1 MGNVIR
7 VADNGLHHRWPIEIL
22 YKAALS
28 ETERHFRK
36 KSERKMATGDAA
48 ANVVLRRKQSIV
60 SSLCK
65 HLSLDPK
72 IFLDSIVENDIK
84 SLCTN
89 ILKTSGSAPKNSDEV
104 SKWISFAESYP
115 VDSKA
120 CFGALHVINEELAEK
135 SVLVGD
141 GLKPSEADVIVF
153 SLLHPFVIGLP
164 NTERQKLPHLV
175 RWMEY
180 IQSKE
185 NFGELFPKILLE
197 NDVIELPVEDGSNRK
212 EEFAF
217 TSVDV
222 ILYWLNTDSARMFKC
237 KVAEAFFIAIK
248 KPKIVVKVEADPN
261 AKKTVQST
269 KNADNTE
276 ANPNS
281 KKSNVAVP
289 FIFLNSLGFRWRYPF
304 FNNSPVDKNLGLY
317 KDPRFLEALC
327 RSSSKFFSTVIFL
340 HNDIALLFFWNFKKK
355 VTGNN
360 AAAEE
365 KKKLPEKEAVEKDKE
380 VSISL
385 LNIQVGLIRKAWKH
399 PSADS
404 LLVEEIDVGDAKLR
418 QVVSGLAKYCSPEEL
433 TNRRVVLITNVKP
446 GKLRDV
452 MSEGLVLCASNED
465 HTGVEPLLPPEG
477 AKIGERVS
485 FSGNEGKPEDVLNPK
500 KKQLE
505 KITPHLFTD
514 DKGVATF
521 KGIPFMTSGGP
532 CTCSIPKASIK

>member
-1 MGNVIR
+1 
-7 VADNGLHHRWPIEIL
+7 
-22 YKAALS
+22 
-28 ETERHFRK
+28 
-36 KSERKMATGDAA
+36 MATGDAA

-84 SLCTN
+84 SLCAN
-89 ILKTSGSAPKNSDEV
+89 ILKSSGRAPKNSDEV

-135 SVLVGD
+135 SVLMGD

-197 NDVIELPVEDGSNRK
+197 NDVIELP
-212 EEFAF
+212 
-217 TSVDV
+217 
-222 ILYWLNTDSARMFKC
+222 
-237 KVAEAFFIAIK
+237 
-248 KPKIVVKVEADPN
+248 KPKIVVKLEADPN

-281 KKSNVAVP
+281 KKSDVV
-289 FIFLNSLGFRWRYPF
+289 
-304 FNNSPVDKNLGLY
+304 
-317 KDPRFLEALC
+317 
-327 RSSSKFFSTVIFL
+327 
-340 HNDIALLFFWNFKKK
+340 KK

-360 AAAEE
+360 AAAEQ

-500 KKQLE
+500 KE
-505 KITPHLFTD
+505 TIGEDNT
-514 DKGVATF
+514 
-521 KGIPFMTSGGP
+521 
-532 CTCSIPKASIK
+532 ASFH

>member
-1 MGNVIR
+1 MKSS
-7 VADNGLHHRWPIEIL
+7 HR
-22 YKAALS
+22 
-28 ETERHFRK
+28 
-36 KSERKMATGDAA
+36 
-48 ANVVLRRKQSIV
+48 
-60 SSLCK
+60 
-65 HLSLDPK
+65 
-72 IFLDSIVENDIK
+72 
-84 SLCTN
+84 
-89 ILKTSGSAPKNSDEV
+89 TSV

-115 VDSKA
+115 VDSMA

-212 EEFAF
+212 EEFVF

-248 KPKIVVKVEADPN
+248 VYSCAANIGPGVAYHIRTLASVLEGYIFNILSFTLLQKPKIVVKLEADPN

-281 KKSNVAVP
+281 KKSDVVAVA

-304 FNNSPVDKNLGLY
+304 FNNSPVDK
-317 KDPRFLEALC
+317 
-327 RSSSKFFSTVIFL
+327 
-340 HNDIALLFFWNFKKK
+340 KK

-360 AAAEE
+360 AAAEQ